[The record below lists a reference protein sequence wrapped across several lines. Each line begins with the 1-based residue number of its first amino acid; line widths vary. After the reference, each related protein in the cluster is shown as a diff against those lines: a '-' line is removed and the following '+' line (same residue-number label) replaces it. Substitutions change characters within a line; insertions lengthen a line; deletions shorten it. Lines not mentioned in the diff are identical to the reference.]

1 MKRRFLLMVAAPLC
15 VAAAPPRSDVCMRVL
30 LRAASF
36 DRNLAARV
44 GAEATL
50 LIAYNSRDAES
61 METLRSNQAERA
73 RLSGIRLGGADLEIV
88 EVDLRTMVSWQEEI
102 DTHHPDAVLL
112 LPGTDSWIPAIA
124 DDAVL
129 SGYFTLGHGHQPVG
143 VAISVS
149 LGADARPV
157 VTVDRG
163 VAEASG
169 MDLSSQ
175 LLRLAVVR

>member
-1 MKRRFLLMVAAPLC
+1 MTRTIPLLLAAVLC
-15 VAAAPPRSDVCMRVL
+15 LAAAPPNADVCMRVL

-36 DRNLAARV
+36 DRNLTNRV

-50 LIAYNSRDAES
+50 LIAYNSRDSES
-61 METLRSNQAERA
+61 METLRSNQEERA
-73 RLSGIRLGGADLEIV
+73 RISGIRMGGADLEIV
-88 EVDLRTMVSWQEEI
+88 EVDLRTMTSWEEQV
-102 DTHHPDAVLL
+102 DRHQPDAVLV
-112 LPGTDSWIPAIA
+112 LPGTEDWIPAIA
-124 DDAVL
+124 AEAVS
-129 SGYFTLGHGHQPVG
+129 SGYFTLGHGHNLHG

-157 VTVDRG
+157 VTVDRS
-163 VAEASG
+163 VAEATG

>member
-1 MKRRFLLMVAAPLC
+1 MRRLLPLVVAVLC
-15 VAAAPPRSDVCMRVL
+15 CLAAAPPRADVCMRVL

-36 DRNLAARV
+36 DRNLSDRV
-44 GAEATL
+44 GTEATL
-50 LIAYNSRDAES
+50 LIAYNSRDTES

-73 RLSGIRLGGADLEIV
+73 RLSGIRLGGADLKIV
-88 EVDLRTMVSWQEEI
+88 EVDLRHMTSWAEQVQ
-102 DTHHPDAVLL
+102 THQPDAVLL

-124 DDAVL
+124 ADAAR
-129 SGYFTLGHGHQPVG
+129 SGYFTMGHGHETSG

-157 VTVDRG
+157 VTVDRSA
-163 VAEASG
+163 AEATG

-175 LLRLAVVR
+175 LLRLAVLR

>member
-1 MKRRFLLMVAAPLC
+1 MKRLFPLVVAVVLC
-15 VAAAPPRSDVCMRVL
+15 LAGAPPRADVCMRVL

-36 DRNLAARV
+36 DRNLSDRV

-73 RLSGIRLGGADLEIV
+73 RLSGMRLGGADLKIV
-88 EVDLRTMVSWQEEI
+88 EVDLRTMVSWDEEI
-102 DTHHPDAVLL
+102 ESHHPDAVLV

-124 DDAVL
+124 EDAVR
-129 SGYFTLGHGHQPVG
+129 SGYFTLGHGHEPHG

-163 VAEASG
+163 VAEATG